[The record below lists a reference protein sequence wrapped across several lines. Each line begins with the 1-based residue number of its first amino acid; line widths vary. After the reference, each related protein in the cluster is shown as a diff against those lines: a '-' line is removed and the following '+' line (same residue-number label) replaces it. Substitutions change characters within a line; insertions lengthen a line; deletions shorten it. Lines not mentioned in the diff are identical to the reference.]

1 MKTGISAGLL
11 AAKQARV
18 ATLATCWLVTRRD
31 TTRYG
36 FTTHVADISDVPAP
50 YNGITFQARSAF
62 TPSEI
67 DTNANLA
74 VDNLEVAGILSSLTI
89 TENDLLAGRWDFAT
103 VEVFEL
109 NYADRTQGVEKKRFG
124 TLGNVSRRG
133 SGFRAELRGL
143 MQYLQHPIGEVF
155 QTTCR
160 AQLGDARCTVNL
172 ASFTVTGAVGTP
184 NGQVGFTHS
193 ARTEPAG
200 WFDNGVLTWT
210 SGANNGIQA
219 HIRQHT
225 AGGVFTFA
233 QPMPFAIVAGDGYS
247 LVAGCRKRLID
258 DCKTKFN
265 NVNNFRGEPYVV
277 GMDKL
282 LQVGRRG

>member
-11 AAKQARV
+11 AHKAAGV

-36 FTTHVADISDVPAP
+36 FTTHVRDITDVPAP

-62 TPSEI
+62 TPSEVGTRA
-67 DTNANLA
+67 DLS

-103 VEVFEL
+103 VEVFEI
-109 NYADRTQGVEKKRFG
+109 NYNDRTHGVEKKRFG

-133 SGFRAELRGL
+133 AGFRAELRGL
-143 MQYLQHPIGEVF
+143 NQYLQHPIGEVF

-160 AQLGDARCTVNL
+160 ATLGDARCGVALSTIPGTV
-172 ASFTVTGAVGTP
+172 VTP
-184 NGQVGFTHS
+184 NGQIGFTNAGHV
-193 ARTEPAG
+193 EPAG
-200 WFDNGVLTWT
+200 WYDNGLATWT
-210 SGANNGIQA
+210 SGPNNGLQA
-219 HIRQHT
+219 HIRAHT

-233 QPMPFAIVAGDGYS
+233 QPMPFAIGVGDAYS
-247 LVAGCRKRLID
+247 LTVGCRKRAIE

-265 NVNNFRGEPYVV
+265 NIANFRGEPYVV

-282 LQVGRRG
+282 IQIGRRG